1 MKTRPME
8 AAGAVDAKSTR
19 PPLLGK
25 QNSFPPLPQ
34 AITGDISISLR
45 TGTFLFRFDIL

>member
-8 AAGAVDAKSTR
+8 AAGAVDAESRR

-25 QNSFPPLPQ
+25 LQTSFPQLPQ
-34 AITGDISISLR
+34 AITRGHFYFVKNGDISISL
-45 TGTFLFRFDIL
+45 